1 MSARLLFHEKRI
13 LVNKRTHEA
22 AVAELKVWQ
31 VQRSEF
37 YPQGRR
43 YSLFLVVEGKT
54 ILGFDNHSPKGPH
67 LHIGNEEVPYA
78 YTTDEKLL
86 ADFWELSRK
95 AGFEP

>member
-1 MSARLLFHEKRI
+1 
-13 LVNKRTHEA
+13 
-22 AVAELKVWQ
+22 
-31 VQRSEF
+31 
-37 YPQGRR
+37 
-43 YSLFLVVEGKT
+43 VVEGEP

-67 LHIGNEEVPYA
+67 LHIGKEEVSYA